1 MKPYIV
7 THWLASLNLKIYRV
21 LLYDREIITSRP
33 ITSRHLKNYLKT
45 SFFVPDTKV
54 CTAFLNGTLV
64 SRTKFS
70 GGGCE
75 TYF

>member
-1 MKPYIV
+1 M
-7 THWLASLNLKIYRV
+7 LNFILYQNILKG
-21 LLYDREIITSRP
+21 REITKCKFVFLLEKLIYQILLFRS
-33 ITSRHLKNYLKT
+33 YLKT